1 MKIVKTDKAPAAVGP
16 YSQAVIA
23 GDLVFCAGQIP
34 LDPVTGQ
41 VVAGG
46 IEEQTQRVCEN
57 IKAVLAGAGTSL
69 NKVVK
74 ASVFL
79 KDMND
84 FAGMNKIYASYFTS
98 DFPARST
105 LQVARIPK
113 DCLVEIEVVALL
125 K

>member
-16 YSQAVIA
+16 YSQAVIT
-23 GDLVFCAGQIP
+23 GNLVFCAGQIP
-34 LDPVTGQ
+34 LDPATGH

-46 IEEQTQRVCEN
+46 IEEQTRRVCEN
-57 IKAVLAGAGTSL
+57 IKGVLAAAGTSL

-84 FAGMNKIYASYFTS
+84 FAGMNKIYSEYFKS

-113 DCLVEIEVVALL
+113 DCLVEIEVVAEIN
-125 K
+125 

>member
-16 YSQAVIA
+16 YSQAVIT
-23 GDLVFCAGQIP
+23 GKLVFCAGQIP
-34 LDPVTGQ
+34 LDPATGN

-46 IEEQTQRVCEN
+46 IEEQTRRVCEN
-57 IKAVLAGAGTSL
+57 IKGVLAGAGTSL
-69 NKVVK
+69 GKVVK

-84 FAGMNKIYASYFTS
+84 FSGMNKVYAEYFQS

-105 LQVARIPK
+105 LQVVRIPK
-113 DCLVEIEVVALL
+113 DCLVEIEVVAEIA
-125 K
+125 

>member
-1 MKIVKTDKAPAAVGP
+1 M
-16 YSQAVIA
+16 
-23 GDLVFCAGQIP
+23 
-34 LDPVTGQ
+34 
-41 VVAGG
+41 
-46 IEEQTQRVCEN
+46 CEN
-57 IKAVLAGAGTSL
+57 IKGVLGGAGTTL

-84 FAGMNKIYASYFTS
+84 FAGMNKIYSEYFTS

-113 DCLVEIEVVALL
+113 DSLVEIEVIAMI
-125 K
+125 

>member
-1 MKIVKTDKAPAAVGP
+1 MNIVKTDKAPAAVGP

-23 GDLVFCAGQIP
+23 GNLVFCAGQIP
-34 LDPVTGQ
+34 LDPATGN
-41 VVAGG
+41 VVPGG
-46 IEEQTQRVCEN
+46 IEEQTTRVCEN
-57 IKAVLAGAGTSL
+57 IKGVLAGAGTSL
-69 NKVVK
+69 DKVVK

-84 FAGMNKIYASYFTS
+84 FAGMNKIYASYFTK

-113 DCLVEIEVVALL
+113 DCLVEIEVIALIA
-125 K
+125 

>member
-23 GDLVFCAGQIP
+23 GNLVFSAGQIP

-46 IEEQTQRVCEN
+46 IEEQTRRACEN

-69 NKVVK
+69 DKVVK
-74 ASVFL
+74 TTVFL

-84 FAGMNKIYASYFTS
+84 FAGMNKIYSEYFKAN
-98 DFPARST
+98 FPARST

-113 DCLVEIEVVALL
+113 DCLVEIEVVAEIA
-125 K
+125 

>member
-1 MKIVKTDKAPAAVGP
+1 MKIVRTDKAPAAVGP
-16 YSQAVIA
+16 YSQAVIT
-23 GDLVFCAGQIP
+23 GSLVFCAGQIP
-34 LDPVTGQ
+34 LDPATGN
-41 VVAGG
+41 VVSGG
-46 IEEQTQRVCEN
+46 IEEQTRRVCEN
-57 IKAVLAGAGTSL
+57 IKGVLAGAGTSL

-84 FAGMNKIYASYFTS
+84 FAGMNKVYNEYFTS

-113 DCLVEIEVVALL
+113 DCLVEIEVVAEIA
-125 K
+125 

>member
-1 MKIVKTDKAPAAVGP
+1 MKIVRTDKAPAAVGP
-16 YSQAVIA
+16 YSQAVMT
-23 GDLVFCAGQIP
+23 GNLVFCAGQIP
-34 LDPVTGQ
+34 LDPATGN
-41 VVAGG
+41 VVPGG
-46 IEEQTQRVCEN
+46 IEEQTRRVCEN
-57 IKAVLAGAGTSL
+57 IKGVLGAAGTSL

-84 FAGMNKIYASYFTS
+84 FAGMNKIYSEYFTS

-113 DCLVEIEVVALL
+113 DCLVEIEVVAEIS
-125 K
+125 

>member
-16 YSQAVIA
+16 YSQAVIT
-23 GDLVFCAGQIP
+23 GNLVFCAGQIP
-34 LDPVTGQ
+34 LDPATGN
-41 VVAGG
+41 VVPGG
-46 IEEQTQRVCEN
+46 IEEQTRRVCEN
-57 IKAVLAGAGTSL
+57 IMGVLAGAGTSL

-84 FAGMNKIYASYFTS
+84 FAGMNKIYAEYFKS

-113 DCLVEIEVVALL
+113 DCLVEIEVVAEIS
-125 K
+125 

>member
-1 MKIVKTDKAPAAVGP
+1 MNIVKTDKAPAAVGP

-84 FAGMNKIYASYFTS
+84 FAGMNKIYGSYFTS
-98 DFPARST
+98 DYPARST

>member
-23 GDLVFCAGQIP
+23 GNLVFCAGQIP
-34 LDPVTGQ
+34 LDPATGNI
-41 VVAGG
+41 VPGG
-46 IEEQTQRVCEN
+46 IEEQTCRVCEN
-57 IKAVLAGAGTSL
+57 IKGVLGGAGTTL

-84 FAGMNKIYASYFTS
+84 FAGMNKIYSEYFTS

-113 DCLVEIEVVALL
+113 DCLVEIEVIAMI
-125 K
+125 

>member
-1 MKIVKTDKAPAAVGP
+1 MKIIKTDKAPAAVGP
-16 YSQAVIA
+16 YSQAVVA
-23 GDLVFCAGQIP
+23 GNLVFCAGQIP
-34 LDPVTGQ
+34 LDPATGN

-46 IEEQTQRVCEN
+46 IEEQTRRVCEN
-57 IKAVLAGAGTSL
+57 IKGVLAGAGTSTD
-69 NKVVK
+69 KVVK

-84 FAGMNKIYASYFTS
+84 FAGMNKIYAEYFTK

-113 DCLVEIEVVALL
+113 DCLVEIEVVALVN
-125 K
+125 

>member
-23 GDLVFCAGQIP
+23 GNLVFCAGQIP
-34 LDPVTGQ
+34 LDPATGN
-41 VVAGG
+41 VVSGG
-46 IEEQTQRVCEN
+46 IEEQTTRVCEN
-57 IKAVLAGAGTSL
+57 IKGVLAGAGTSL
-69 NKVVK
+69 DKVVK

-84 FAGMNKIYASYFTS
+84 FAGMNKVYASYFTK

-105 LQVARIPK
+105 LQVTRIPK
-113 DCLVEIEVVALL
+113 DCLVEIEVVALIG
-125 K
+125 

>member
-23 GDLVFCAGQIP
+23 GNLVFCAGQIP
-34 LDPVTGQ
+34 LDPATGS
-41 VVAGG
+41 VVPGG
-46 IEEQTQRVCEN
+46 IEEQTRRVCEN
-57 IKAVLAGAGTSL
+57 IKGVLASAGTSL

-84 FAGMNKIYASYFTS
+84 FAGMNKIYSEWFLG
-98 DFPARST
+98 F
-105 LQVARIPK
+105 
-113 DCLVEIEVVALL
+113 
-125 K
+125 

>member
-1 MKIVKTDKAPAAVGP
+1 MNIVKTDKAPVAVGP

-84 FAGMNKIYASYFTS
+84 FAGMNKIYGSYFTS
-98 DFPARST
+98 DYPARST

>member
-1 MKIVKTDKAPAAVGP
+1 MKIIKTDKAPVAVGP

-23 GDLVFCAGQIP
+23 GNLVFCAGQIP
-34 LDPVTGQ
+34 LDPATGNL
-41 VVAGG
+41 VAGG
-46 IEEQTQRVCEN
+46 IEEQTRRVCEN
-57 IKAVLAGAGTSL
+57 IKGVLAGAGTSID
-69 NKVVK
+69 KVVK

-84 FAGMNKIYASYFTS
+84 FAGMNKIYAEYFTK

-113 DCLVEIEVVALL
+113 DCLVEIEVIALVN
-125 K
+125 

>member
-16 YSQAVIA
+16 YSQAVIT
-23 GDLVFCAGQIP
+23 GNLVFCAGQIP
-34 LDPVTGQ
+34 LDPTTGN
-41 VVAGG
+41 VVPGG
-46 IEEQTQRVCEN
+46 IEEQTRRVCEN
-57 IKAVLAGAGTSL
+57 IKGVLAGAGTTL

-84 FAGMNKIYASYFTS
+84 FAGMNKVYAEYFKS

-113 DCLVEIEVVALL
+113 DCLVEIEVVAEIS
-125 K
+125 

>member
-16 YSQAVIA
+16 YSQAVIV
-23 GDLVFCAGQIP
+23 GELVFCAGQIP

-41 VVAGG
+41 VVSGG
-46 IEEQTQRVCEN
+46 IEEQTGRVCEN

-74 ASVFL
+74 ATVFL

-84 FAGMNKIYASYFTS
+84 FAGMNKIYGSYFTS
-98 DFPARST
+98 DYPARST

-113 DCLVEIEVVALL
+113 DCLVEIEVVASL